1 MSRESKQQLIQ
12 DLVWEVRRSQNAARL
27 VDSVTE
33 KVLGVSQSEGMC
45 IDVLDREGPVT
56 AGRLAEATQL
66 TTGAITAVIDRL
78 EKKGYA
84 RRVRDEDD
92 RRRVLVEVTDEA
104 RKRAHELYGEL
115 GQHGRA
121 ILDPLT
127 IDEIKLITGFIRR
140 SSELNEEHAAR
151 LRERYDL

>member
-1 MSRESKQQLIQ
+1 MSRESRQELLQ
-12 DLVWEVRRSQNAARL
+12 DLINEIRRSQNAAHL

-78 EKKGYA
+78 EGKGYA
-84 RRVRDEDD
+84 RRVRDETD

-104 RKRAHELYGEL
+104 RRKAHELYGEL
-115 GQHGRA
+115 GQHGRE

-127 IDEIKLITGFIRR
+127 VDEIKLIRDFTRR

-151 LRERYDL
+151 LRERYGL